1 MKIGI
6 LQTGMAPP
14 EMVERHGEYPDMF
27 ERFLGAHGF
36 DFKTYNVLTHDI
48 PSNPQDTDGWL
59 ITGSK
64 HGVYEDH
71 PWIAPLEDLVR
82 RIYTAKI
89 PLLGV
94 CFGHQIIAQALGG
107 TVVKFN
113 GGWSVGHTE
122 YTLNGHKDPVMLNAW
137 HQDQVID
144 LPKDARVIGSSDFC
158 KYAALAYGDK
168 VLTVQP
174 HPEFND
180 NFVADLIK
188 YRAPGVVPDDLQKD
202 AINNMGR
209 PTQNEMIADMF
220 ANILKQPKTEGDA
233 L

>member
-27 ERFLGAHGF
+27 EQFLGGYGF
-36 DFKTYNVLTHDI
+36 DFETYNVLAGEFPDCATDA
-48 PSNPQDTDGWL
+48 DGWL

-64 HGVYEDH
+64 HGAYEDH
-71 PWIAPLEDLVR
+71 PWIAPLENLVR
-82 RIYTAKI
+82 EIYAADI
-89 PLLGV
+89 PLIGI

-107 TVVKFN
+107 TVEKFD

-122 YTLNGHKDPVMLNAW
+122 YNMNGHDTPIKLNAW

-158 KYAALAYGDK
+158 KYAALAYGNK
-168 VLTVQP
+168 VMTVQP
-174 HPEFND
+174 HPEFGD
-180 NFVADLIK
+180 DFVTDLIK
-188 YRAPGVVPDDLQKD
+188 YRAPGVVPNDLLED
-202 AINNMGR
+202 ATTKMGR
-209 PTQNEMIADMF
+209 TNQNRMIADMF
-220 ANILKQPKTEGDA
+220 ANILKQPKG
-233 L
+233 